1 MGLISAIKGLI
12 NPVDGIMDGVKDIVG
27 MFTGKLPPDE
37 QAKLNVQ
44 MALLEAKAVKD
55 LRDHEVKIEELYLKD
70 AADMRSMIKVEL
82 QSEDAFVRRARP
94 AWLWGLLAMY
104 IINYPV
110 MAVVHIWMPTALAM
124 IIPWEVHMLA
134 GTLVGGYGY
143 LRSVEKTGQ
152 KLPFNN
158 Q

>member
-1 MGLISAIKGLI
+1 MGFISTLKGI
-12 NPVDGIMDGVKDIVG
+12 FNPVEGIMEGVKDIVG
-27 MFTGKLPPDE
+27 LVTGKLPPAE
-37 QAKLNVQ
+37 QAEITVK
-44 MALLEAKAVKD
+44 MALLEAQAAKD
-55 LRDHEVKIEELYLKD
+55 LRDYETKIEEIYMKD

-82 QSEDAFVRRARP
+82 ASEDAFVRRARP

-104 IINYPV
+104 IVNYPV
-110 MAVVHIWMPTALAM
+110 MAIVHIWMPTALAM

-152 KLPFNN
+152 KLPFN

>member
-1 MGLISAIKGLI
+1 MGFLSTIKGI
-12 NPVDGIMDGVKDIVG
+12 FNPVDGIMEGVKDIVG
-27 MFTGKLPPDE
+27 LVTGKLPPEDRAE
-37 QAKLNVQ
+37 ITVK
-44 MALLEAKAVKD
+44 MALLEAQAEKD
-55 LRDHEVKIEELYLKD
+55 RRDYELQLEEVYMKD

-94 AWLWGLLAMY
+94 AWLWGLLFMY

-110 MAVVHIWMPTALAM
+110 MAIAHIWAAQALPM
-124 IIPWEVHMLA
+124 DIPWEVHMLA

-152 KLPFNN
+152 KLPFNK
-158 Q
+158 

>member
-12 NPVDGIMDGVKDIVG
+12 NPVDGIMEGVKDIMG
-27 MFTGKLPPDE
+27 IITGKLPPAD
-37 QAKLNVQ
+37 QAKVNVQ
-44 MALLEAKAVKD
+44 VAMLEARAIKEQ
-55 LRDHEVKIEELYLKD
+55 REHEAKIEELYLKD

-110 MAVVHIWMPTALAM
+110 MAIAHLWTASALPM
-124 IIPWEVHMLA
+124 EIPWEVHMLA

-152 KLPFNN
+152 KLPFSK
-158 Q
+158 